1 MFRDSP
7 STGAMATL
15 GLITQLVS
23 MVLRP
28 TLLPH
33 KLEKPRRF
41 QAFPM
46 FLPLVPLIMNKLFC
60 CFQPRSPKPEAQGF
74 VLGSRAEG

>member
-46 FLPLVPLIMNKLFC
+46 FLPLVPLIMNKFSVASSPDP
-60 CFQPRSPKPEAQGF
+60 QSPKPKGLF
-74 VLGSRAEG
+74 